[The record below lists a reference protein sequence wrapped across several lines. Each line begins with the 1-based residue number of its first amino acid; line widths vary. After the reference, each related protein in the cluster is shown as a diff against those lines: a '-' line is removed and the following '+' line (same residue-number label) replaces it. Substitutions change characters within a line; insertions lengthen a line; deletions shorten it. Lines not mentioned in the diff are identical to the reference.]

1 MVKKKYG
8 TKPVIT
14 EFGQIPL
21 NEFLTTLSRDGKI
34 RIKGLGD
41 FSLKKIKSRVGWNPI
56 KRKKMEIPAYTKIC
70 FKADSRFK
78 NYINQ

>member
-41 FSLKKIKSRVGWNPI
+41 FSIKKIKSRVGW
-56 KRKKMEIPAYTKIC
+56 MEIPAYTKIC